1 MKKLFLLMT
10 LVGLALAGRAQFVP
24 DTVTIQE
31 IQTVSQEALEACVD
45 TPSFLNDT
53 VFVRGVVTHDGNLSR
68 VFGEG
73 SRNVWIQ
80 DGSGPWSGIN
90 VFTTGVAPDPNIP
103 VDILDLLAGDS
114 VEIKGYILEFGNE
127 TELVPLEVN
136 VVGQSE
142 LVEPTLVN
150 VGDLNDQN
158 RINQLP
164 SGEQWEGVFVEIQ
177 DVTVSSVDFFSNNSR
192 VSFNVVDEQGNTINI
207 SDRFLAQRLP
217 INGGTFVAPSEGTR
231 FNSIRG
237 IIAHSANGCTGDGGR
252 GYELF
257 PFDESHYDQ
266 AEGVI
271 PPQITGLTRNPI
283 VPASTEDAN
292 ISALIQDSD
301 GSVTSATLFYA
312 VGEGNNTYLEAPM
325 TANGNTYTASI
336 PNTAYSEGDFVK
348 YYIAATDNDGLTAN
362 SPDVPGGFANPRFFT
377 PRDNGQ
383 ALIRDVQYTPYD
395 NGTSG
400 YQSEEVTV
408 EGVVISSAQPD
419 NLGIVYIQQEEASAW
434 AGLLLT
440 GNTALAGL
448 EVGEKV
454 RVRGTIADGGGSP
467 AFGLTQMV
475 NVSQVDSIGL
485 GTITPLEVD
494 PGVFSMADE
503 TNEQYEGMLIRLKN
517 PNGPN
522 VYVVEQNA
530 DAPSN
535 FGEYRIGTDIF
546 DPNSG
551 TRILAGRNTGSAPG
565 SLNFSYVNDS
575 RWATESGVMNV
586 DTVVVQYADS
596 MEYIQGPMHYSFGNF
611 KLLPRNNDDIVF
623 LATNLA
629 DELAGSTFLV
639 YPNPTAQTLNIRY
652 EFPRAL
658 QAELVL
664 FDLMGRQLSKQEIR
678 QISGEAQIPV
688 QQLANGT
695 YLLALVADGNVI
707 KRQKVV
713 VAH

>member
-1 MKKLFLLMT
+1 MT